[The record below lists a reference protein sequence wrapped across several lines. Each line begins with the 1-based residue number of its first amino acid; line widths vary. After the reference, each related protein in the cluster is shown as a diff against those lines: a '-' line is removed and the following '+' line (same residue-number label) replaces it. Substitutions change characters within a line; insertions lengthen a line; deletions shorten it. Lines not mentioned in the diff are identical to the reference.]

1 MPNKRLLAV
10 TLFTP
15 KTRCMPHPIRFILS
29 IGLLLLFLV
38 ACENTS
44 QSTLPLAR
52 GTDDEVL
59 LVMDSTAWQGE
70 LGDELRLTF
79 REAIPGLPQ
88 PEPYFD
94 IRFVD
99 PFKLNSVLRS
109 AKNILFVT
117 TLDNRTPAGRRM
129 QSYFTEESIE
139 RIRENPDLYMFEK
152 QDEFARGQ
160 EIYHLFGNTEEELIN
175 NIQENRTKIRQ
186 RLVNVL
192 LNRTTEG
199 LYKGNE
205 QKSVSKYLLENHGFS
220 LRVPFGYDPV
230 PLADDVEDFVWL
242 RQLGEIDKNV
252 VVTYKDYTSEEAFD
266 PDNILAFREKQLGR
280 YIADDPTAYM
290 TVQRVVPKGEGVEP
304 DTITLVEYDTVT
316 FQGRY
321 AVEARGL
328 WRLSN
333 DSMGGGFLSYTFVDE
348 GQDRLYYIEG
358 YVYSPGEKKRPS
370 IRELEAIL
378 RTFRT
383 PDAPQPAAAR

>member
-1 MPNKRLLAV
+1 MHHPSRLIVL
-10 TLFTP
+10 
-15 KTRCMPHPIRFILS
+15 LS
-29 IGLLLLFLV
+29 LLFPYLT

-79 REAIPGLPQ
+79 REAMPGLPQ
-88 PEPYFD
+88 AEPYFD
-94 IRFVD
+94 IRYVD

-117 TLDNRTPAGRRM
+117 TLDNKTPAGRRM
-129 QSYFTEESIE
+129 QSYFTEESIQ
-139 RIRENPDLYMFEK
+139 RIRENQDLYMFEK

-160 EIYHLFGNTEEELIN
+160 EIYHLFGNTEDELIN
-175 NIQENRTKIRQ
+175 NLQENRMKIRQ

-192 LNRTTEG
+192 LDRITEG

-205 QKSVSKYLLENHGFS
+205 QKSVSKYLLENYGFS
-220 LRVPFGYDPV
+220 LRVPFGYDLV

-252 VVTYKDYTSEEAFD
+252 IVTYKDYTSEEAFD

-348 GQDRLYYIEG
+348 AQDRLYYIEG

-370 IRELEAIL
+370 IRELEAVL

-383 PDAPQPAAAR
+383 PEEPATTAAR

>member
-1 MPNKRLLAV
+1 MHHPSRLIVL
-10 TLFTP
+10 
-15 KTRCMPHPIRFILS
+15 LS
-29 IGLLLLFLV
+29 LLLPYLT

-79 REAIPGLPQ
+79 REAMPGLPQ
-88 PEPYFD
+88 AEPYFD
-94 IRFVD
+94 IRYVD

-117 TLDNRTPAGRRM
+117 TLDNKTPAGRRM
-129 QSYFTEESIE
+129 QSYFTEESIQ
-139 RIRENPDLYMFEK
+139 RIRENQDLYMFEK

-160 EIYHLFGNTEEELIN
+160 EIYHLFGNTEDELIN
-175 NIQENRTKIRQ
+175 NLQENRMKIRQ

-192 LNRTTEG
+192 LDRITEG

-205 QKSVSKYLLENHGFS
+205 QKSVSKYLLENYGFS
-220 LRVPFGYDPV
+220 LRVPFGYDLV

-252 VVTYKDYTSEEAFD
+252 IVTYKDYTSEEAFD

-348 GQDRLYYIEG
+348 AQDRLYYIEG

-370 IRELEAIL
+370 IRELEAVL

-383 PDAPQPAAAR
+383 PEEPATTAAR

>member
-1 MPNKRLLAV
+1 MPRHRVQLIA
-10 TLFTP
+10 F
-15 KTRCMPHPIRFILS
+15 LS
-29 IGLLLLFLV
+29 LLLPYLT

-44 QSTLPLAR
+44 QSTLPQAR
-52 GTDDEVL
+52 GTNDEVL

-79 REAIPGLPQ
+79 REAMPGLPQ

-94 IRFVD
+94 LRYVD

-117 TLDNRTPAGRRM
+117 TLDNQTTAGRRM

-139 RIRENPDLYMFEK
+139 RIRQDPDLYMFEK

-160 EIYHLFGNTEEELIN
+160 EIYHLFGNTEAELID
-175 NIQENRTKIRQ
+175 NIQENRLKIRQ
-186 RLVNVL
+186 RLERVL
-192 LNRTTEG
+192 LDRITQG

-205 QKSVSKYLLENHGFS
+205 QRSVGKYLLENYGFS
-220 LRVPFGYDPV
+220 LRVPFGYDVV
-230 PLADDVEDFVWL
+230 PLADSAKDFVWL
-242 RQLGEIDKNV
+242 RQLGDIDKNV
-252 VVTYKDYTSEEAFD
+252 VVTYKDYTSEDAFD
-266 PDNILAFREKQLGR
+266 PENILAFREKQLGR

-290 TVQRVVPKGEGVEP
+290 TVQRVVPRGEGVEP

-316 FQGRY
+316 FQGNF
-321 AVEARGL
+321 AVETRGL
-328 WRLSN
+328 WRMSN
-333 DSMGGGFLSYTFVDE
+333 DSMGGGFLGYTFVDE
-348 GQDRLYYIEG
+348 AQDRLYYIEG

-378 RTFRT
+378 HTFAT
-383 PDAPQPAAAR
+383 PGNKNAAAK